1 MWAHDAWCKHEQKSL
16 VLIWVECAGHEED
29 VATNLG
35 GEENESDSTN
45 GGDNEFAFDAKSNGS
60 KFGEDGNHW
69 LLEVDD

>member
-1 MWAHDAWCKHEQKSL
+1 
-16 VLIWVECAGHEED
+16 